1 MVMSYSV
8 LEWRK
13 NETAETAGGVELVV
27 DKKKHCCYRYEYTLQ
42 IKELRQSTSIFK
54 NFT

>member
-8 LEWRK
+8 LEWRM

-27 DKKKHCCYRYEYTLQ
+27 DKKTL
-42 IKELRQSTSIFK
+42 LLSL
-54 NFT
+54 